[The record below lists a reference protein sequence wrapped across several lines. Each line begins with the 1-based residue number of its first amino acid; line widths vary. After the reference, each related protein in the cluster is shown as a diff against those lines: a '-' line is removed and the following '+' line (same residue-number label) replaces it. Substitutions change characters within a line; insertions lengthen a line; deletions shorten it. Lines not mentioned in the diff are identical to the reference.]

1 MAALTNQNVAAGGA
15 FTTQAAAGGG
25 DTIEGGTA
33 AGSWWM
39 GCFLYATIGATSTT
53 ITIAG
58 KPFGPFSNATVLL
71 PALAPTLHRGTPVNV
86 TYNQVTGVSVAAVEM
101 TPRA

>member
-1 MAALTNQNVAAGGA
+1 MAALTNQNVAGGGTV
-15 FTTQAAAGGG
+15 TTQAAAGGG
-25 DTIEGGTA
+25 DTIEGGTR

-39 GCFLYATIGATSTT
+39 GCFLYAVIGATSTT

-58 KPFGPFSNATVLL
+58 TAYGRFSNATVLL
-71 PALAPTLHRGTPVNV
+71 PALAPTMHRGTAVNV

-101 TPRA
+101 TPRV